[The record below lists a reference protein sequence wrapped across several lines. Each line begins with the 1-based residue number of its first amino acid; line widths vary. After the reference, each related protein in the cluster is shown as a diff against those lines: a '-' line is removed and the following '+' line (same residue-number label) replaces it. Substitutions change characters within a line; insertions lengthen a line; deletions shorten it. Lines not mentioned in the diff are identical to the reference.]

1 MITEI
6 FQNQLFIN
14 FLILAASL
22 YILVKAADLIV
33 LGISNYARKFGIS
46 EYLIGF
52 LVVSIGMSSPEFV
65 SSLMGNLQNNSGIVL
80 GAFFGAVISALL
92 LVVGTVA
99 IFGRKISLESRLLK
113 ESRHYLW
120 VLAAVPVAFMLTGK
134 IPRWGGGVLVSI
146 FAAYVIYLW
155 RREGTFGKLKKDVK
169 IKKFWKDVLIF
180 LGALVALLLAAR
192 WMVFS
197 AVKISESL
205 HVSSFLVALLVI
217 GISSSLPDLSVQIR
231 AIRKGHTHLA
241 FGDVLGSTL
250 CDMLLMLGIVA
261 IVKPIVINARSIVL
275 SSIFYLGGL
284 ALVLWLIKNR
294 EMDYRH
300 GILMIGF
307 YLLFIALQILSEAGI
322 L

>member
-1 MITEI
+1 MIDF
-6 FQNQLFIN
+6 FQNPVFIN

-22 YILVKAADLIV
+22 YILVRASDLIV

-52 LVVSIGMSSPEFV
+52 LVVSVGMSSPEFV
-65 SSLMGNLQNNSGIVL
+65 SSLMGNLGGDSGIAV

-92 LVVGTVA
+92 LILGIVA
-99 IFGRKISLESRLLK
+99 IIGRKISLESRLLR
-113 ESRHYLW
+113 ESRHYFW
-120 VLAAVPVAFMLTGK
+120 ILAAVPVAFLLSGK
-134 IPRWGGGVLVSI
+134 IPRWGGAILVSI
-146 FAAYVIYLW
+146 FAGYVIYLW
-155 RREGTFGKLKKDVK
+155 RKEGTFGKLKKDVK
-169 IKKFWKDVLIF
+169 IKKLWRDVLIF
-180 LGALVALLLAAR
+180 LGALTALLLAAR

-197 AVKISESL
+197 AVNISNSF
-205 HVSSFLVALLVI
+205 HISSFLVAIVVI
-217 GISSSLPDLSVQIR
+217 GISSSLPDLAVQIR
-231 AIRKGHTHLA
+231 AIKKGQTHLA

-261 IVKPIVINARSIVL
+261 IINPITISAKTIIL
-275 SSIFYLGGL
+275 SSVFYLGGL

-300 GILMIGF
+300 GILMVGF
-307 YLLFIALQILSEAGI
+307 YLLFIALQILSELGI